1 MSCNNNC
8 KLCNRLII
16 SNSVTV
22 AAVDGVD
29 TLLIDIPASTYM
41 DGCRYCLVVAQS
53 IPDTATINMP
63 VAVTIG
69 TVTTTVYPLTRCNCA
84 QVTACAI
91 RTRTKYPVLVSTNA
105 TGGVFKVL
113 SGLSCSPNNALA
125 SLPVVETTAAA
136 NTAAALSLA
145 PGRTTKTTTTT
156 VKEVIS
162 RE

>member
-1 MSCNNNC
+1 MYCNNNC

-22 AAVDGVD
+22 AAVGGVD

-41 DGCRYCLVVAQS
+41 DGYRYCLVIAQT
-53 IPDTATINMP
+53 IPDTVTVNMP

-69 TVTTTVYPLTRCNCA
+69 GVTDPVYPLTRCNCA

-113 SGLSCSPNNALA
+113 SGLSCAPNNALA
-125 SLPVVETTAAA
+125 SLPVTTTATTPAV
-136 NTAAALSLA
+136 AALTVV